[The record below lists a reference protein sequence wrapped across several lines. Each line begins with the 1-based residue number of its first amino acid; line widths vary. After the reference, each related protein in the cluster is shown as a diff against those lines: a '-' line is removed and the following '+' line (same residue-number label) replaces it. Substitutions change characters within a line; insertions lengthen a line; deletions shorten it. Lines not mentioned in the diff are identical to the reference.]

1 MFNKKTIL
9 YGLSVGLAVT
19 VLNVPTLWHTSSQPL
34 AEDLDI
40 DVGAPSRRVGGGSR
54 GPGGTLPMLA
64 TLAPNYVGKTL
75 QASPSLYWALSE
87 LVDKP
92 LKFTLVYSDP
102 LKHGIDPVLETTIDK
117 PKQKGIQSLDLAK
130 QGVELKPNV
139 GYQWS
144 MSIVMD
150 PKQSSQDIVA
160 TGLIMR
166 TTEDS
171 LSKDVSLDESNLA
184 TYEDAQL
191 FYDALEILSEKIV
204 KNPDDETLKQQRTA
218 LLEKVGLKQVTQF

>member
-1 MFNKKTIL
+1 MLNRKTIL
-9 YGLSVGLAVT
+9 HGLAVGLAVT
-19 VLNVPTLWHTSSQPL
+19 VLNVPTLWHTSLQPA

-40 DVGAPSRRVGGGSR
+40 DVGAPTRRVGGGSR
-54 GPGGTLPMLA
+54 GAGITLPMLA

-87 LVDKP
+87 VVDKP

-102 LKHGIDPVLETTIDK
+102 LKYGIDPVLETTVDK
-117 PKQKGIQSLDLAK
+117 PTKEGVQSLDLAK

-139 GYQWS
+139 EYQWS

-160 TGLIMR
+160 SGLIMR
-166 TTEDS
+166 TTKDS
-171 LSKDVSLDESNLA
+171 LPKSATLDENNLA

-191 FYDALEILSEKIV
+191 FYDAIQILSEKMA
-204 KNPDDETLKQQRTA
+204 KNPNDETLKPQWTA
-218 LLEKVGLKQVTQF
+218 LLEKVGLKEVTKF